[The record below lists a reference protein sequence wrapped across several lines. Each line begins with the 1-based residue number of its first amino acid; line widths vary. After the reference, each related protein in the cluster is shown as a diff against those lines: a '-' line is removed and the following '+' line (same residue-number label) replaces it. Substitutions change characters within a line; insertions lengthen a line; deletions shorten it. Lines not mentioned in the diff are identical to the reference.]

1 MNSQS
6 PPRSPRSP
14 AAVPGAD
21 PTSPLDINLFAGAGG
36 MALGLIA
43 AGFSPRLLYEI
54 DPYACTTLRDN
65 AVPVDPPISDGV
77 REVDIRDLAWR
88 EIRDLKVPVR
98 LLAAG
103 VPCQPFSLGGKH
115 LADKDPRNLFPEFL
129 NAVRQLNPR
138 AVLIENVRGL
148 LRPSFQPYLT
158 YLLRQLEFPA
168 LEPGDEESWHD
179 HDERLRRHLSSPGVN
194 VQYRVDTQLVNAA
207 DYGVPQIRSR
217 AFIVAVRSDIPG
229 EYTFPTPTHSRQALQ
244 RVQQNGDYWQR
255 HNVPGP
261 TTSPSKIESTETDCN
276 TQLPWVTVR
285 DCISD
290 LPKPALEANDA
301 AMNHWFIPGAREY
314 RGHTGSSLDWPAK
327 TIKAGVHGVPGGEN
341 TVVNGSGDLRYLT
354 LRETARVQTFPDGH
368 LFHGARIHVTRQ
380 IGNAVPTTLAWALS
394 RPLYELL
401 VSPDSLAEAHI

>member
-1 MNSQS
+1 MNPQS
-6 PPRSPRSP
+6 HPRSPQSP
-14 AAVPGAD
+14 AGVTGEDQP
-21 PTSPLDINLFAGAGG
+21 SPLDINLFAGAGG

-43 AGFSPRLLYEI
+43 AGFSPRLLYEV

-77 REVDIRDLAWR
+77 REVDVRKVAWR
-88 EIRDLKVPVR
+88 EIGDLKISVR

-129 NAVRQLNPR
+129 DAVRQLNPQ
-138 AVLIENVRGL
+138 AVFIENVRGL
-148 LRPSFQPYLT
+148 LRPSFKPYLT
-158 YLLRQLEFPA
+158 YLLRQLEFPS
-168 LEPGDEESWHD
+168 LGPGDGESWQD
-179 HDERLRRHLSSPGVN
+179 HYERLRRHLSSPGVA
-194 VQYRVDTQLVNAA
+194 VQYRVETQLVNAA

-217 AFIVAVRSDIPG
+217 AFIVAVRSDIPS
-229 EYTFPTPTHSRQALQ
+229 EYTFPAPTHSRKALQ
-244 RVQQNGDYWQR
+244 RVQRNGEYWQR
-255 HNVPGP
+255 HNVPAP
-261 TTSPSKIESTETDCN
+261 TSTPKVESSDTDCE

-290 LPKPALEANDA
+290 LPKPALQAADA
-301 AMNHWFIPGAREY
+301 TMDHWFIPGAREY

-341 TVVNGSGDLRYLT
+341 TVVNGSGDLRYFT
-354 LRETARVQTFPDGH
+354 LRETARIQTFPDGH

-380 IGNAVPTTLAWALS
+380 IGNAVPTTLACALS

-401 VSPDSLAEAHI
+401 VSPDTLAKVRI